1 MIDLEDFHEDI
12 LGKAMRGLGIGKN
25 EMARRLGAG
34 KPEIEAILNGE
45 VDEKLIHAMA
55 GELQL
60 DGCKLIRSAKKE
72 WFPAPIELTGL
83 KQISSA
89 YGDMIVN
96 AYVAWDENTK
106 NAWIFDTG
114 TDAQPILK
122 FIKDEK
128 LKVDAVFLTHTHRDH
143 IACLNDLCIQSG
155 NPKVFVNQLELLDGC
170 EPIEE
175 DFKYSAN
182 SLSLVAKHTHGHS
195 VGGLTYVIDGLEK
208 PVAVVGDAIFAGSMG
223 GGMVS
228 YEDALRTNLGEIMS
242 LPNDTILCP
251 GHGPMTTVGEEKSNN
266 PFFPEFSKFIETEA
280 ESRPGQ
286 NFCKGRLLL

>member
-1 MIDLEDFHEDI
+1 MLGLEDFHEDI
-12 LGKAMRGLGIGKN
+12 LGKAMRGIGIGKN
-25 EMARRLGAG
+25 EMAQRLGAG

-45 VDEKLIHAMA
+45 VDEKLLHVMA

-96 AYVAWDENTK
+96 AYLIWDEVTR

-114 TDAQPILK
+114 TDALPIFE
-122 FIKDEK
+122 FIEEAK

-143 IACLNDLCIQSG
+143 ISCLDDLCEKTGS
-155 NPKVFVNQLELLDGC
+155 PKVFVHHLELFNGC
-170 EPIEE
+170 EPVEE
-175 DFKYSAN
+175 GFQHSMD

-195 VGGLTYVIDGLEK
+195 VGGMTYVIDGLEK

-228 YEDALRTNLGEIMS
+228 YKDALQTNRDKIMT
-242 LPNDTILCP
+242 LPEATILCP
-251 GHGPMTTVGEEKSNN
+251 GHGPMTSVGEEKQNN
-266 PFFPEFSKFIETEA
+266 PFFPEFS
-280 ESRPGQ
+280 
-286 NFCKGRLLL
+286 